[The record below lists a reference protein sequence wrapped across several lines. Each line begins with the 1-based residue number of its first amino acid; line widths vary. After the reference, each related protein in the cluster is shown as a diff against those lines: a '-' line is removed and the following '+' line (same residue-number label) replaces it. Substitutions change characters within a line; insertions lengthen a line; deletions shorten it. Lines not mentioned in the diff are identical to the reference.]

1 MTARIKTFTSIIRS
15 LFVLLFFACTPENN
29 GNNSLAGNQ
38 IELPK
43 WTWPLI
49 QSTAFKEKYT
59 FDLRINPF
67 YLQADFDK
75 NGFGDM
81 AILIKERTSGKT
93 GVALLLQGK
102 SQLKI
107 LGAGQVASFG
117 GEDWNWLRTWKTE
130 TILPAGAGVQPVGA
144 VLILFPSDINQEAPW
159 LFWNGQ
165 DWQWKND

>member
-1 MTARIKTFTSIIRS
+1 
-15 LFVLLFFACTPENN
+15 
-29 GNNSLAGNQ
+29 
-38 IELPK
+38 
-43 WTWPLI
+43 
-49 QSTAFKEKYT
+49 
-59 FDLRINPF
+59 
-67 YLQADFDK
+67 
-75 NGFGDM
+75 M

-159 LFWNGQ
+159 LYWNGQ